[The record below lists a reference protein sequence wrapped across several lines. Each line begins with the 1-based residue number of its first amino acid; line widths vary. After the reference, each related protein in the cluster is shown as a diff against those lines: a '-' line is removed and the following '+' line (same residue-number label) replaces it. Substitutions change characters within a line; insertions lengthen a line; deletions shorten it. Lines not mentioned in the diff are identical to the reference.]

1 MDKSLFQKVMK
12 MKRFA
17 LFLLSLLFGTLL
29 LTGCGKVQPES
40 HLRQVVDDTG
50 QSVSLPDHPSR
61 IVSLTYG
68 TDEILLGLV
77 DTSRVTALSKYA
89 GNPDISFVTE
99 EESAAVGRKADLN
112 AESIMALKPDLVVAS
127 TAVSPQLVS
136 LLRQS
141 GVPVYVSLVAANWDE
156 MEEKVRGVAKAVHE
170 EEAGESMVQD
180 MEDKRAA
187 LEKKLSAIGPSD
199 ERCALGLS
207 FRGILGKKGTLFSE
221 VLAMA
226 HVKDGAAR
234 YDVPKGT
241 NAYLSLEI
249 LPEIDPDVIL
259 LPVWKVKA
267 GDDEKEFAREIM
279 ENPAYRDVKA
289 VKNGRLIPFPEKYK
303 YVMSQHITD
312 AMEASA
318 RAVYPELFEDAE

>member
-1 MDKSLFQKVMK
+1 MPGEGV
-12 MKRFA
+12 
-17 LFLLSLLFGTLL
+17 
-29 LTGCGKVQPES
+29 
-40 HLRQVVDDTG
+40 RQVVDASG
-50 QSVSLPDHPSR
+50 QSVSLPVHPAR

-77 DTSRVTALSKYA
+77 DTSRVAALSKYA
-89 GNPDISFVTE
+89 GNRDISFVTE
-99 EESAAVGRKADLN
+99 EEAAAVGRRADLN
-112 AESIMALKPDLVVAS
+112 AESIMALKPDLVIAS

-156 MEEKVRGVAKAVHE
+156 MEEKVRGVAKAVN
-170 EEAGESMVQD
+170 EEAKGESMVQN

-259 LPVWKVKA
+259 LPVWKVRE
-267 GDDEKEFAREIM
+267 GDNADDFARELTA
-279 ENPAYRDVKA
+279 NPAFQNVKA
-289 VKNGRLIPFPEKYK
+289 VKNGRLVPFPEKYK

>member
-1 MDKSLFQKVMK
+1 
-12 MKRFA
+12 MKRF
-17 LFLLSLLFGTLL
+17 LFLLSSFLFCSILCS
-29 LTGCGKVQPES
+29 GCGQSHSSNQNMRTVQ
-40 HLRQVVDDTG
+40 DDTG
-50 QSVSLPDHPSR
+50 YSVSLSRHPSR

-77 DTSRVTALSKYA
+77 DTSRVAALSKYA
-89 GNPDISFVTE
+89 GNRDISFVTE
-99 EESAAVGRKADLN
+99 EEAAAVGRKADLN

-141 GVPVYVSLVAANWDE
+141 GVPVYVSLVAADWDE

-267 GDDEKEFAREIM
+267 GDDEKEFSREIM

-318 RAVYPELFEDAE
+318 RAVYPELFENAE

>member
-1 MDKSLFQKVMK
+1 

-17 LFLLSLLFGTLL
+17 LFLLSLLFGILFF
-29 LTGCGKVQPES
+29 TGCGKVQPDS
-40 HLRQVVDDTG
+40 HLRQVVDDSG

-89 GNPDISFVTE
+89 GNRDISFVTE
-99 EESAAVGRKADLN
+99 EKAAAVGRKADLN
-112 AESIMALKPDLVVAS
+112 AEFIMALKPDLVVAS

-170 EEAGESMVQD
+170 EEAGESMVQE
-180 MEDKRAA
+180 MEAKKAK
-187 LEKKLSAIGPSD
+187 LEEKLSSIGPGE

-226 HVKDGAAR
+226 HVKDGAAG

-259 LPVWKVKA
+259 LPVWKVRE
-267 GDDEKEFAREIM
+267 GDDEQKFAQEILD
-279 ENPAYRDVKA
+279 NPAYRNVKA
-289 VKNGRLIPFPEKYK
+289 VKNNQLVPFPEKYK

-318 RAVYPELFEDAE
+318 RAVYPELFEEPESSD

>member
-1 MDKSLFQKVMK
+1 MAFFKRFFLILFSSISLFV
-12 MKRFA
+12 FPA
-17 LFLLSLLFGTLL
+17 
-29 LTGCGKVQPES
+29 CGMISSES
-40 HLRQVVDDTG
+40 SSNRVVVDDTG
-50 QSVSLPDHPSR
+50 RQMAIPPHPSR

-68 TDEILLGLV
+68 TDEILLDLV
-77 DTSRVTALSKYA
+77 EENRVIGISRYS
-89 GNPDISFVTE
+89 GNPDISFLPAE
-99 EESAAVGRKADLN
+99 KAERIPHRVGNDV
-112 AESIMALKPDLVVAS
+112 EQIMALKPDLVISS
-127 TAVSPQLVS
+127 TAMPADVTHV
-136 LLRQS
+136 LRSS
-141 GVPVYVSLVAANWDE
+141 GVPVYVSLVASNWNE

-187 LEKKLSAIGPSD
+187 LEEKLSAIGPSD

>member
-1 MDKSLFQKVMK
+1 M
-12 MKRFA
+12 
-17 LFLLSLLFGTLL
+17 
-29 LTGCGKVQPES
+29 
-40 HLRQVVDDTG
+40 VDASG
-50 QSVSLPDHPSR
+50 QSVFLPVHPAR

-77 DTSRVTALSKYA
+77 DTSRVAALSKYA

-99 EESAAVGRKADLN
+99 EEKEAVGHTVDLN
-112 AESIMALKPDLVVAS
+112 VESIMALKPDLVIAS
-127 TAVSPQLVS
+127 TAVSPQVVS

-141 GVPVYVSLVAANWDE
+141 GVPVYVSLVASNWNE
-156 MEEKVRGVAKAVHE
+156 MEEKVRGVAKAVNE
-170 EEAGESMVQD
+170 EAAGESMVQE
-180 MEDKRAA
+180 METKRAK
-187 LEKKLSAIGPSD
+187 LEKKLSAISPSE

-207 FRGILGKKGTLFSE
+207 FRGILGKKGTLFSD

-241 NAYLSLEI
+241 NAYLSMEI

-259 LPVWKVKA
+259 MPVWKVKT
-267 GDDEKEFAREIM
+267 GDDEEAFAREIM

-289 VKNGRLIPFPEKYK
+289 VKNKKLVPFPEKYK
-303 YVMSQHITD
+303 YVMSQHVTD
-312 AMEASA
+312 AIEASA
-318 RAVYPELFEDAE
+318 RAVYPELFGED

>member
-1 MDKSLFQKVMK
+1 MDKSLFQKVIK

-17 LFLLSLLFGTLL
+17 LFLLSLLFGIILL
-29 LTGCGKVQPES
+29 SGCGKVQTES

-89 GNPDISFVTE
+89 GNRDISFVTE
-99 EESAAVGRKADLN
+99 EEAAAVGRKADLN

-170 EEAGESMVQD
+170 EEAGEFMVQD

-187 LEKKLSAIGPSD
+187 LEEKLSAIGPSD

>member
-1 MDKSLFQKVMK
+1 M
-12 MKRFA
+12 
-17 LFLLSLLFGTLL
+17 
-29 LTGCGKVQPES
+29 
-40 HLRQVVDDTG
+40 
-50 QSVSLPDHPSR
+50 
-61 IVSLTYG
+61 SLTYG

-89 GNPDISFVTE
+89 GNRDISFVTE
-99 EESAAVGRKADLN
+99 EAAAAVGRKADLN

-187 LEKKLSAIGPSD
+187 LEKKLSAIGPSE

-279 ENPAYRDVKA
+279 ENPAYREVKA

>member
-1 MDKSLFQKVMK
+1 

-29 LTGCGKVQPES
+29 LSGCGKVQPNS

-50 QSVSLPDHPSR
+50 QSVSLPSHPSR

-89 GNPDISFVTE
+89 GNPDISFVTKE
-99 EESAAVGRKADLN
+99 EAAAVGRKADLN
-112 AESIMALKPDLVVAS
+112 AESIMAMKPDLVIAS

-187 LEKKLSAIGPSD
+187 LEEKLSAIGPSD

-289 VKNGRLIPFPEKYK
+289 VKNGRLIPFPEKCK

-318 RAVYPELFEDAE
+318 RAVYPELFENAE

>member
-1 MDKSLFQKVMK
+1 
-12 MKRFA
+12 MKRF
-17 LFLLSLLFGTLL
+17 LFLLSSFLFCSILCS
-29 LTGCGKVQPES
+29 GCGQSISSNQNMRTVQ
-40 HLRQVVDDTG
+40 DDTG
-50 QSVSLPDHPSR
+50 YSVSLPRHPFR

-77 DTSRVTALSKYA
+77 DISRVTALSKYA
-89 GNPDISFVTE
+89 GNRDISFVTE
-99 EESAAVGRKADLN
+99 EEAAAVGRKADLN
-112 AESIMALKPDLVVAS
+112 AESIMALKPDLVIAS
-127 TAVSPQLVS
+127 TAVPPQLVS

-187 LEKKLSAIGPSD
+187 LEEKLSAIRPSD

>member
-1 MDKSLFQKVMK
+1 MAFFKRFFLILFSSISLFV
-12 MKRFA
+12 FPA
-17 LFLLSLLFGTLL
+17 
-29 LTGCGKVQPES
+29 CGMISSES
-40 HLRQVVDDTG
+40 SSNRVVVDDTG
-50 QSVSLPDHPSR
+50 RQMAIPPHPSR

-68 TDEILLGLV
+68 TDEILLDLV
-77 DTSRVTALSKYA
+77 EENRVIGISRYS
-89 GNPDISFVTE
+89 GNPDISFLPAE
-99 EESAAVGRKADLN
+99 KAERIPHRVGNDV
-112 AESIMALKPDLVVAS
+112 EQIMALKPDLVISS
-127 TAVSPQLVS
+127 TAMPADVTHV
-136 LLRQS
+136 LRSS

-187 LEKKLSAIGPSD
+187 LEEKLSAIGPSD

-259 LPVWKVKA
+259 LPVWRVKA

>member
-1 MDKSLFQKVMK
+1 M
-12 MKRFA
+12 R
-17 LFLLSLLFGTLL
+17 T
-29 LTGCGKVQPES
+29 VQ
-40 HLRQVVDDTG
+40 DDTG
-50 QSVSLPDHPSR
+50 YLLYLPHHPSR

-89 GNPDISFVTE
+89 GNRDISFVTE
-99 EESAAVGRKADLN
+99 EEATAVGRKANLN
-112 AESIMALKPDLVVAS
+112 AESIMALKPDLVIAS

-141 GVPVYVSLVAANWDE
+141 GVPVYVSLVAANWNE

-249 LPEIDPDVIL
+249 LPKIDPDVIL

-279 ENPAYRDVKA
+279 ENPAYREVKA
-289 VKNGRLIPFPEKYK
+289 VKNGRLIPFPEKCK

>member
-1 MDKSLFQKVMK
+1 

-17 LFLLSLLFGTLL
+17 LFLLSLLFSTLL

-40 HLRQVVDDTG
+40 HLRQVADDTG

-89 GNPDISFVTE
+89 GNRDISFVTE
-99 EESAAVGRKADLN
+99 EEAAAVGRKADLN

-127 TAVSPQLVS
+127 TGVSPQLVS

-187 LEKKLSAIGPSD
+187 LEEKLSPIGPSD

>member
-1 MDKSLFQKVMK
+1 

-17 LFLLSLLFGTLL
+17 LFLLSLLFGIILL
-29 LTGCGKVQPES
+29 SGCGKVQTES

-89 GNPDISFVTE
+89 GNRDISFVTE
-99 EESAAVGRKADLN
+99 EEAAAVGRKADLN

-127 TAVSPQLVS
+127 AAVSPQLVS

-141 GVPVYVSLVAANWDE
+141 GVPVYVSLVAADWDE
-156 MEEKVRGVAKAVHE
+156 MEEKVRGVAKTVHE

-267 GDDEKEFAREIM
+267 GDDEKGFAREIM

>member
-1 MDKSLFQKVMK
+1 MAFFKRFFLILFSSISLFV
-12 MKRFA
+12 FPA
-17 LFLLSLLFGTLL
+17 
-29 LTGCGKVQPES
+29 CGMISSES
-40 HLRQVVDDTG
+40 SSNRVVVDDTG
-50 QSVSLPDHPSR
+50 RQMAIPPHPSR

-68 TDEILLGLV
+68 TDEILLDLV
-77 DTSRVTALSKYA
+77 EENRVIGISRYS
-89 GNPDISFVTE
+89 GNPDISFLPAE
-99 EESAAVGRKADLN
+99 KAERIPHRVGNDV
-112 AESIMALKPDLVVAS
+112 EQIMALKPDLVISS
-127 TAVSPQLVS
+127 TAMPADVTHV
-136 LLRQS
+136 LRSS
-141 GVPVYVSLVAANWDE
+141 GVPVYVSLVASNWNE
-156 MEEKVRGVAKAVHE
+156 MEEKVRGVAKAVNE
-170 EEAGESMVQD
+170 EAAGESMVQD

-187 LEKKLSAIGPSD
+187 LEKKLSAIGPSE

-221 VLAMA
+221 VLDMA

-259 LPVWKVKA
+259 LPVWKVKT

>member
-1 MDKSLFQKVMK
+1 MK
-12 MKRFA
+12 HFA

-40 HLRQVVDDTG
+40 HLQQVVDDTG

-77 DTSRVTALSKYA
+77 DTSRVAALSRYA
-89 GNPDISFVTE
+89 GNRDISFVTE
-99 EESAAVGRKADLN
+99 EEASAVGRKADLN

-141 GVPVYVSLVAANWDE
+141 GVPVYVSLVAADWDE

>member
-1 MDKSLFQKVMK
+1 MAFFKRFFLILFSSISLFV
-12 MKRFA
+12 FPA
-17 LFLLSLLFGTLL
+17 
-29 LTGCGKVQPES
+29 CGMISSES
-40 HLRQVVDDTG
+40 SSNRVVVDDTG
-50 QSVSLPDHPSR
+50 RQMAIPPHPSR

-68 TDEILLGLV
+68 TDEILLDLV
-77 DTSRVTALSKYA
+77 EENRVIGISRYS
-89 GNPDISFVTE
+89 GNPDISFLPAE
-99 EESAAVGRKADLN
+99 KAERIPHRMGNDV
-112 AESIMALKPDLVVAS
+112 EQIMALKPDLVISS
-127 TAVSPQLVS
+127 TAMPADVTHV
-136 LLRQS
+136 LRSS
-141 GVPVYVSLVAANWDE
+141 GVPVYVSLVASNWNE
-156 MEEKVRGVAKAVHE
+156 MEEKVRGVAKAVNE
-170 EEAGESMVQD
+170 EAAGESMVQD

-187 LEKKLSAIGPSD
+187 LEKKLSAIGPSQ

-249 LPEIDPDVIL
+249 LPEIDLDVIL

-267 GDDEKEFAREIM
+267 GDDEKEFAREIV
-279 ENPAYRDVKA
+279 EKPAHRDVKA

-303 YVMSQHITD
+303 YAMSQHITD

>member
-1 MDKSLFQKVMK
+1 MAFFKRFFLILFSSISLFV
-12 MKRFA
+12 FPA
-17 LFLLSLLFGTLL
+17 
-29 LTGCGKVQPES
+29 CGMISSES
-40 HLRQVVDDTG
+40 SSNRVVVDDTG
-50 QSVSLPDHPSR
+50 RQMAIPPHPTR

-89 GNPDISFVTE
+89 GNRDISFVTE
-99 EESAAVGRKADLN
+99 EEAAAVGRKADLN

-187 LEKKLSAIGPSD
+187 LEEKLSAIGPSD

-303 YVMSQHITD
+303 YAMSQHITD

>member
-1 MDKSLFQKVMK
+1 MPGEGV
-12 MKRFA
+12 
-17 LFLLSLLFGTLL
+17 
-29 LTGCGKVQPES
+29 
-40 HLRQVVDDTG
+40 RQVVDASG
-50 QSVSLPDHPSR
+50 QSVSLPVHPAR

-77 DTSRVTALSKYA
+77 DTSRVAALSKYA

-99 EESAAVGRKADLN
+99 EEKEAVGHTVDLN
-112 AESIMALKPDLVVAS
+112 VESIMALKPDLVIAS
-127 TAVSPQLVS
+127 TAVSPQVVS

-141 GVPVYVSLVAANWDE
+141 GVPVYVSLVASNWNE
-156 MEEKVRGVAKAVHE
+156 MEEKVRGVAKAVNE
-170 EEAGESMVQD
+170 EAAGESMVQE
-180 MEDKRAA
+180 METKRAK
-187 LEKKLSAIGPSD
+187 LEKKLSAIGPSE

-226 HVKDGAAR
+226 HVKDGATR

-241 NAYLSLEI
+241 NAYLSMEI

-259 LPVWKVKA
+259 MPVWKVKT
-267 GDDEKEFAREIM
+267 GDDEEAFAREIL

-289 VKNGRLIPFPEKYK
+289 VKNKKLVPFPEKYK
-303 YVMSQHITD
+303 YVMSQHVTD
-312 AMEASA
+312 AIEASA
-318 RAVYPELFEDAE
+318 RAVYPELFGED

>member
-1 MDKSLFQKVMK
+1 

-17 LFLLSLLFGTLL
+17 LFLLSLLFGVLL

-40 HLRQVVDDTG
+40 HLWQVVDDTG
-50 QSVSLPDHPSR
+50 QSVSLPHHPSR

-89 GNPDISFVTE
+89 GNRDISFVTE
-99 EESAAVGRKADLN
+99 EEAAAVGRKADLN

-127 TAVSPQLVS
+127 AAVSPQLVS

-267 GDDEKEFAREIM
+267 GDDEKEFSREIM

>member
-1 MDKSLFQKVMK
+1 

-17 LFLLSLLFGTLL
+17 LFLLSLLFGVLL

-40 HLRQVVDDTG
+40 HLWQVVDDTG
-50 QSVSLPDHPSR
+50 QSVSLPHHPSR

-89 GNPDISFVTE
+89 GNRDISFVTE
-99 EESAAVGRKADLN
+99 EEAAAVGRKADLN

-127 TAVSPQLVS
+127 AAVSPQLVS

-267 GDDEKEFAREIM
+267 GDDEKEFSREIM

-318 RAVYPELFEDAE
+318 RAVYPELFENAE

>member
-1 MDKSLFQKVMK
+1 
-12 MKRFA
+12 
-17 LFLLSLLFGTLL
+17 
-29 LTGCGKVQPES
+29 
-40 HLRQVVDDTG
+40 
-50 QSVSLPDHPSR
+50 
-61 IVSLTYG
+61 
-68 TDEILLGLV
+68 V

-89 GNPDISFVTE
+89 GNRDISFVTE
-99 EESAAVGRKADLN
+99 EEAAAVGRKADLN

-170 EEAGESMVQD
+170 EEAGGFMVQD

-312 AMEASA
+312 AIEASA
-318 RAVYPELFEDAE
+318 RAVYPELFENAD

>member
-1 MDKSLFQKVMK
+1 

-29 LTGCGKVQPES
+29 LSGCGKVQPNS

-50 QSVSLPDHPSR
+50 QSVSLPSHPSR

-77 DTSRVTALSKYA
+77 DTSRVAALSRYA

-99 EESAAVGRKADLN
+99 EEAEAVRRKVDMN
-112 AESIMALKPDLVVAS
+112 AESIMALKPDLVIVS

-136 LLRQS
+136 LLQQS
-141 GVPVYVSLVAANWDE
+141 GIPVYVSLVAVSFDE
-156 MEEKVRGVAKAVHE
+156 MEEKVRGVARAVN
-170 EEAGESMVQD
+170 EEAGGEAMVQD
-180 MEDKRAA
+180 MENKKAK
-187 LEKKLSAIGPSD
+187 LEEKLSAIGPSD
-199 ERCALGLS
+199 ERCVLGLS

-226 HVKDGAAR
+226 RVKDGAAR

-241 NAYLSLEI
+241 NAYLSMEI
-249 LPEIDPDVIL
+249 LPEINPDVIL
-259 LPVWKVKA
+259 MPVWKVKN
-267 GDDEKEFAREIM
+267 GDDETAFARKIM
-279 ENPAYRDVKA
+279 ENPVYRDVKA
-289 VKNGRLIPFPEKYK
+289 VKNGKLVPFPEKYK
-303 YVMSQHITD
+303 YVMSQHVTD
-312 AMEASA
+312 AVEASA
-318 RAVYPELFEDAE
+318 RAVYPELFNKDSH

>member
-1 MDKSLFQKVMK
+1 
-12 MKRFA
+12 MKRCA
-17 LFLLSLLFGTLL
+17 LFFLTLFFCVLLFS
-29 LTGCGKVQPES
+29 GCGKVMTENHQ
-40 HLRQVVDDTG
+40 RQLVDDTG
-50 QSVSLPDHPSR
+50 QSVSLPSHPSR

-77 DTSRVTALSKYA
+77 DTSRVTALSRYA
-89 GNPDISFVTE
+89 GNPDISFVTKE
-99 EESAAVGRKADLN
+99 EAEAVGRKADVN
-112 AESIMALKPDLVVAS
+112 AESIMALKPDLVIVS

-141 GVPVYVSLVAANWDE
+141 GIPVYVSLVAVSWDE
-156 MEEKVRGVAKAVHE
+156 MEEKVRGVARAVN
-170 EEAGESMVQD
+170 EEAGGEAMVQD
-180 MEDKRAA
+180 MENKKAK
-187 LEKKLSAIGPSD
+187 LEEKLSVIGPSD
-199 ERCALGLS
+199 KRCALGLS

-241 NAYLSLEI
+241 NAYLSMEI
-249 LPEIDPDVIL
+249 LPEINPDVIL
-259 LPVWKVKA
+259 MPVWKVKT
-267 GDDEKEFAREIM
+267 GDDETAFARKIM

-289 VKNGRLIPFPEKYK
+289 VKNGKLVPFPEKYK

-312 AMEASA
+312 AIEASA
-318 RAVYPELFEDAE
+318 RAVYPELFDKDSH

>member
-1 MDKSLFQKVMK
+1 
-12 MKRFA
+12 MKRF
-17 LFLLSLLFGTLL
+17 LFLLSSFLFCSILCS
-29 LTGCGKVQPES
+29 GCGQSISSNQNMRTVQ
-40 HLRQVVDDTG
+40 DDTG
-50 QSVSLPDHPSR
+50 YSVSLPDHPSR

-77 DTSRVTALSKYA
+77 DTSRVIALSRYA
-89 GNPDISFVTE
+89 GNRDISFVTE
-99 EESAAVGRKADLN
+99 EAATVGRKADLN

-187 LEKKLSAIGPSD
+187 LEKKLSAIGPSE

-318 RAVYPELFEDAE
+318 RAVYPELFENAE

>member
-1 MDKSLFQKVMK
+1 MRCFL
-12 MKRFA
+12 KRFA
-17 LFLLSLLFGTLL
+17 LLLFSFFCGILLLS
-29 LTGCGKVQPES
+29 GCGKIQPES
-40 HLRQVVDDTG
+40 PIRQVVDDTG
-50 QSVSLPDHPSR
+50 QSVSLPSHPSR

-77 DTSRVTALSKYA
+77 DTSRVTALSRYA
-89 GNPDISFVTE
+89 GNPDISFVTKE
-99 EESAAVGRKADLN
+99 EAEAVGRKVDMN
-112 AESIMALKPDLVVAS
+112 AESIMALKPDLVIVS

-141 GVPVYVSLVAANWDE
+141 GIPVYVSLVAVSWDE
-156 MEEKVRGVAKAVHE
+156 MEEKVRGVARAVN
-170 EEAGESMVQD
+170 EEAGGEAMVQD
-180 MEDKRAA
+180 MENKKAK
-187 LEKKLSAIGPSD
+187 LEEKLSAIGPSD

-241 NAYLSLEI
+241 NAYLSMEI
-249 LPEIDPDVIL
+249 LPEINPDVIL
-259 LPVWKVKA
+259 MPVWKVKS
-267 GDDEKEFAREIM
+267 GDDEEAFAREIM

-289 VKNGRLIPFPEKYK
+289 VKNGRLVPFPEKYK

-312 AMEASA
+312 AIEASA
-318 RAVYPELFEDAE
+318 RAVYPELFDRAAY

>member
-1 MDKSLFQKVMK
+1 
-12 MKRFA
+12 MKRFS
-17 LFLLSLLFGTLL
+17 LFLLSLLLGVLL
-29 LTGCGKVQPES
+29 LSGCGKVQPES
-40 HLRQVVDDTG
+40 YLRQVVDDTG

-89 GNPDISFVTE
+89 GNRDISFVTE
-99 EESAAVGRKADLN
+99 KEVAAVGRKADLN

-141 GVPVYVSLVAANWDE
+141 GVPVYVSLVAADWDE
-156 MEEKVRGVAKAVHE
+156 MEEKVRGVAKAVN
-170 EEAGESMVQD
+170 EEAKGESIVQD
-180 MEDKRAA
+180 MEEKRAV
-187 LEKKLSAIGPSD
+187 LEKKLSAIGPAE

-226 HVKDGAAR
+226 HVRDGAAS

-259 LPVWKVKA
+259 LPVWKVRE
-267 GDDEKEFAREIM
+267 GDNADDFARELTA
-279 ENPAYRDVKA
+279 NPAFQNVKA
-289 VKNGRLIPFPEKYK
+289 VKNGRLVPFPEKYK

-318 RAVYPELFEDAE
+318 RAVYPELFGDAE

>member
-1 MDKSLFQKVMK
+1 
-12 MKRFA
+12 MKRF
-17 LFLLSLLFGTLL
+17 LFLLSSFLFCSILCS
-29 LTGCGKVQPES
+29 GCGQSISSNQNMRTVQ
-40 HLRQVVDDTG
+40 DDTG
-50 QSVSLPDHPSR
+50 YSVSLPQHPSR

-77 DTSRVTALSKYA
+77 DTSRVIALSRYA
-89 GNPDISFVTE
+89 GNRDISFVTE
-99 EESAAVGRKADLN
+99 EEAAAVGRKADLN

-187 LEKKLSAIGPSD
+187 LEEKLSAIGPSD

>member
-1 MDKSLFQKVMK
+1 

-77 DTSRVTALSKYA
+77 DTSRVAALSRYA
-89 GNPDISFVTE
+89 GNPDISFVTKE
-99 EESAAVGRKADLN
+99 EAEAVGRKVDVN

-187 LEKKLSAIGPSD
+187 LEKKLSAIGPSQ

-267 GDDEKEFAREIM
+267 GDDEKGFAREIM

>member
-1 MDKSLFQKVMK
+1 MKRCILFFLSLF
-12 MKRFA
+12 
-17 LFLLSLLFGTLL
+17 LSFLCLTD
-29 LTGCGKVQPES
+29 LTGCSKSMPGEGV
-40 HLRQVVDDTG
+40 RQVVDASG
-50 QSVSLPDHPSR
+50 QSVSLPVHPAR

-77 DTSRVTALSKYA
+77 DTSQVAALSKYA

-99 EESAAVGRKADLN
+99 EEKEVVGHTVDLN
-112 AESIMALKPDLVVAS
+112 VESIMALKPDLVIAS
-127 TAVSPQLVS
+127 TAVSPQVVS

-141 GVPVYVSLVAANWDE
+141 GVPVYVSLVASNWDE

-187 LEKKLSAIGPSD
+187 LEEKLSAIGPSD

-279 ENPAYRDVKA
+279 ENPAYREVKA

-312 AMEASA
+312 AIEASA

>member
-1 MDKSLFQKVMK
+1 

-50 QSVSLPDHPSR
+50 QSVSLPHHPSR

-77 DTSRVTALSKYA
+77 EPSRVAALSKYA

-99 EESAAVGRKADLN
+99 EEAAAVGRKVDLN
-112 AESIMALKPDLVVAS
+112 AESIMALKPDLIIAS
-127 TAVSPQLVS
+127 PSVPADLIS
-136 LLRQS
+136 LLRRS
-141 GVPVYVSLVAANWDE
+141 GIPVYVSLIASDWNE
-156 MEEKVRGVAKAVHE
+156 MEDKVRGVAKAVNE
-170 EEAGESMVQD
+170 EGAGESMVQD

-187 LEKKLSAIGPSD
+187 LEEKLSAIGPSQ

-207 FRGILGKKGTLFSE
+207 FRGILGKKGTLFSD

-241 NAYLSLEI
+241 NAYLSMEI

-279 ENPAYRDVKA
+279 ENPAYREVKA

-318 RAVYPELFEDAE
+318 RAVYPELFENAE

>member
-1 MDKSLFQKVMK
+1 

-17 LFLLSLLFGTLL
+17 LFLLFLLFSTLL
-29 LTGCGKVQPES
+29 LSGCGKVQTEI

-89 GNPDISFVTE
+89 GNRDISFVTE
-99 EESAAVGRKADLN
+99 EEEAAVGRKADLN

-141 GVPVYVSLVAANWDE
+141 GVPVYVSLVAADWDE

-187 LEKKLSAIGPSD
+187 LEEKLSAIDPQE

-226 HVKDGAAR
+226 HVKDGADR

-318 RAVYPELFEDAE
+318 RAVYPELFENAE